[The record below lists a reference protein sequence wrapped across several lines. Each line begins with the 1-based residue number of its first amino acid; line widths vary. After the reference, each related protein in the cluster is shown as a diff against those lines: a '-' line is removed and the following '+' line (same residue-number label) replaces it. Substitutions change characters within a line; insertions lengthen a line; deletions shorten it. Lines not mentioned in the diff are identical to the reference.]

1 MGLYSKKEEILN
13 AITHY
18 FGVMLGILGLILS
31 IVAAVKLKS
40 PIRIAAFSIYGAS
53 IIIMYLF
60 SSIYHSI
67 QHEKA
72 KKVLRVFDHCSIF
85 IMIAG
90 SFTPVILLTFRGYL
104 RILFIALIWTI
115 ALFGILFKS
124 FTYGKFE
131 KYKKLSLIIYLSMGW
146 LAVFTLPELYLK
158 EGIRLIIYL
167 FIGGILYSIGAYFY
181 ANKKIPYNHAI
192 WHIFIILA
200 SIVQYLGIYTTYL

>member
-1 MGLYSKKEEILN
+1 MAQYTKKEEILN

-18 FGVMLGILGLILS
+18 FGVMLGILGLVLL
-31 IVAAVKLKS
+31 VLGGVRLKS
-40 PIRIAAFSIYGAS
+40 PLRITAFSIYGAS

-67 QHEKA
+67 QNEKA

-90 SFTPVILLTFRGYL
+90 SFTPVILLTLKGFFR
-104 RILFIALIWTI
+104 IFFIALIWTI

-131 KYKKLSLIIYLSMGW
+131 KYKKISLLIYLSMGW
-146 LAVFTLPELYLK
+146 LAVFTLPELYIK
-158 EGIRLIIYL
+158 EGIKFIVYL
-167 FIGGILYSIGAYFY
+167 FIGGLLYSIGAYFY

-200 SIVQYLGIYTTYL
+200 SIVQYIGIYTTYL